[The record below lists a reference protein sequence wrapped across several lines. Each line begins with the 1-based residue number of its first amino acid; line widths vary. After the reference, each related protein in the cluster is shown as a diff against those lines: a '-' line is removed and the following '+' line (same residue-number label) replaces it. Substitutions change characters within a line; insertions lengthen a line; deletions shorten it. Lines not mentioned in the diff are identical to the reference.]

1 LLVSNDSS
9 DPSTPPPAPWW
20 SRADTDQWGAPVEAP
35 TTAPYGETTAYGSQ
49 PYGSAPYGTTTHPAP
64 YAGTTTTMPLWG
76 APAAPATTG
85 APAWGYPTDTIGGP
99 PSSGAPKRAGLLT
112 VVGASLAVALVAG
125 GTAGYVAGRQ
135 TDSGSLTD
143 PSASLG
149 TGSSTSSTLNRAPDS
164 VAGIAARVLQSV
176 VNISVT
182 SPSGDGTGSGVVIR
196 SDGYVLTNNHVVD
209 APNARVTVSF
219 NGAEGVEVPASI
231 VGRDPDTDLA
241 VIKVQ
246 TSKKLV
252 PAALGQSRS
261 LVVGDPVI
269 AIGSPLG
276 LAGTVTTGIIS
287 ALNRTVNV
295 PGENGART
303 PLFNAIQTDAAI
315 NPGNSGGAL
324 VDAKGQVIGINS
336 AIATLGGGSLTGD
349 QSGSIGVGFAIPID
363 EARSVAEEL
372 IRTGT
377 ATHPAIGVKALTSTA
392 NGQRGATVQAV
403 IPGAPA
409 ERAGLQPGDIITAVD
424 GTQVHSVDELI
435 IAIREH
441 KVGQTVTLTFLRGG
455 KKQTAKATLED
466 NKGN

>member
-1 LLVSNDSS
+1 MSNDSS
-9 DPSTPPPAPWW
+9 DASTPPPAPWW
-20 SRADTDQWGAPVEAP
+20 SRADTDQWGAPAEAP
-35 TTAPYGETTAYGSQ
+35 SAAPSTAPYGETTAFGTQ
-49 PYGSAPYGTTTHPAP
+49 PYGSAPYGTTTHNAP
-64 YAGTTTTMPLWG
+64 YSGTTTTAPLWG
-76 APAAPATTG
+76 EPVSTG

-99 PSSGAPKRAGLLT
+99 LSSHTPKRAGLLAT
-112 VVGASLAVALVAG
+112 VGAALAVSLVAG

-135 TDSGSLTD
+135 SNSSSLTD

-182 SPSGDGTGSGVVIR
+182 APSGSGTGSGVVIR

-209 APNARVTVSF
+209 APNAEVTVSF
-219 NGAEGVEVPASI
+219 NGAEGVEVPAQI

-246 TSKKLV
+246 TDKKLV

-336 AIATLGGGSLTGD
+336 AIATLGGGSFTGD

-377 ATHPAIGVKALTSTA
+377 ATHPAIGVKALTSTSS
-392 NGQRGATVQAV
+392 GQLGATVQAV
-403 IPGAPA
+403 IPGGPA
-409 ERAGLQPGDIITAVD
+409 ETAGLQPGDIITAVD
-424 GTQVHSVDELI
+424 GTTVHSVDELI

-441 KVGQTVTLTFLRGG
+441 KVGQTVTLTYLRNG